1 MWALRMSS
9 GQPRRRRL
17 LLSDFSGVKLSRK
30 TDRSFALAPKIAL
43 PRDGG
48 GQQHA
53 SEQSDG
59 CEQ

>member
-1 MWALRMSS
+1 MSA

-17 LLSDFSGVKLSRK
+17 SLLDLSGAKLSRK
-30 TDRSFALAPKIAL
+30 TDGSFAMAPKIAL

-48 GQQHA
+48 GQQQHA